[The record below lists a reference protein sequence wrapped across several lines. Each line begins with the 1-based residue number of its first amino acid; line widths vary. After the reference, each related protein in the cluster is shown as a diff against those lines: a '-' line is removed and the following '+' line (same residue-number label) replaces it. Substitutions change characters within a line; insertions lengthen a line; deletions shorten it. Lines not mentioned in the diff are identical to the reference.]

1 MEYEAVLQGNW
12 EERGVI
18 GSRIEISGSD
28 VVFLWQGG
36 EVLKTV
42 FTAEKHDDVIE
53 LKLKENGL
61 RYASAQSDYASVE
74 RVFYE
79 NGRLHY
85 IKNFPITGLSEDVME
100 KTDRSRYGDLR
111 IDDTLLNKI
120 QGKWSDKSGFT
131 RLTIEKDRLRFDDRV
146 IPIHAAVKAYRSYGE
161 DFAVIAHDPAV
172 HGIGYYSD
180 LVYADGVLK
189 GYILVCDVGMHEVA
203 LHHVP

>member
-18 GSRIEISGSD
+18 GSRIEISGSGI
-28 VVFLWQGG
+28 VFLWQGG

-85 IKNFPITGLSEDVME
+85 IKNFPIT
-100 KTDRSRYGDLR
+100 
-111 IDDTLLNKI
+111 
-120 QGKWSDKSGFT
+120 
-131 RLTIEKDRLRFDDRV
+131 
-146 IPIHAAVKAYRSYGE
+146 
-161 DFAVIAHDPAV
+161 AVIANAAAATPNAQKPVSIFTPH
-172 HGIGYYSD
+172 
-180 LVYADGVLK
+180 LF
-189 GYILVCDVGMHEVA
+189 
-203 LHHVP
+203 